1 MADKKEKK
9 VPVSQRIVEFAARR
23 LMPPEVGQMPDGS
36 LALVAPA
43 RYAFHGVNAE
53 LHERLMRAAAQ
64 ASGIVQTPEEL
75 TEQAAAQVE
84 AANQQLRSGGAAG
97 GGEPGGM

>member
-1 MADKKEKK
+1 MADKKKK
-9 VPVSQRIVEFAARR
+9 KIPVPQRIAEFAARH
-23 LMPPEVGQMPDGS
+23 LLPPEVGQMPDGS

-43 RYAFHGVNAE
+43 RYSFHGDNAE

-84 AANQQLRSGGAAG
+84 AANQQLRGGEGGGAG
-97 GGEPGGM
+97 PGGM